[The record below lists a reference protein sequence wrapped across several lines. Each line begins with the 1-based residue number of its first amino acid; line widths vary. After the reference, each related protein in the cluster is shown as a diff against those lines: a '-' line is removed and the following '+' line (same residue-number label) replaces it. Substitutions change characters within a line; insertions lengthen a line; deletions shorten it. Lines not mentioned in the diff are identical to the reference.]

1 MKKNAAVV
9 EVRVSLKEGLT
20 ILDLKPGNATT
31 VAELRQ
37 IIKNNGFVSKE
48 ATGVARG
55 APNASADR
63 QFTVSGTTEELTLSE
78 APKRIG
84 DAWQLQIR
92 APTNLYPGDECSLT
106 NVGNR
111 RFRVVCRRRYPA
123 LRDVKIW
130 RDRERSSSSLRRSA
144 AQRS

>member
-1 MKKNAAVV
+1 MQKVDGVQAVK
-9 EVRVSLKEGLT
+9 VSLKEGLT
-20 ILDLKPGNATT
+20 ILDLRPDNTITLAK
-31 VAELRQ
+31 LRQ

-92 APTNLYPGDECSLT
+92 APTKP
-106 NVGNR
+106 
-111 RFRVVCRRRYPA
+111 
-123 LRDVKIW
+123 
-130 RDRERSSSSLRRSA
+130 
-144 AQRS
+144 